1 MKIQEFLGEIEV
13 FKGLS
18 LIDLDKV
25 ANICVLKEFKDGDT
39 IFSKDDMSLELYI
52 LQSGRCDVKIPT
64 ARVEETYTLYL
75 LNTGDIFGEV
85 GFVDGSPRS
94 ATVKCHKEAKVVIL
108 PREAFA
114 ILCSENTHIGHIVMK
129 NIAVILARKLR
140 ETDEELKSFY
150 FPKKITFRKLFHTG

>member
-1 MKIQEFLGEIEV
+1 MKTQEFLEEIQV

-39 IFSKDDMSLELYI
+39 IFSKDDMSEELYI

-64 ARVEETYTLYL
+64 TRSEETYTLFS
-75 LNTGDIFGEV
+75 LNMGDIFGEV
-85 GFVDGSPRS
+85 GFIDGSSRS
-94 ATVKCHKEAKVVIL
+94 ATVKCNKEVKVVIL

-114 ILCSENTHIGHIVMK
+114 ILCSEYTHIGHIVMK

-140 ETDEELKSFY
+140 ETDEELKNFY
-150 FPKKITFRKLFHTG
+150 FPQKITFRRLFHTG